1 MNYQDFIYSFVDEL
15 AKSDRYKEF
24 QEEVFKLLHSFNI
37 GTEIPKS
44 TEASINIIP
53 RWIGT
58 NDQNRIEF
66 GNWETTHRNWNV
78 NAPKLDIDLRR
89 ILSSIGLYRTHR
101 DIFRYHGDV
110 FEKIEKIILEITNE
124 TKSESEVDKDKTNV
138 PKFGNLELVLDQSGM
153 DQLKSLI
160 IDPDFIIR
168 IFIYW
173 ASVLSE
179 RYQKKYRK
187 HMTVMYTVMIIDEW
201 NKIAIEHGY
210 LVEATSE
217 IMRIDKLNKNNRIYP
232 NAPDSLD
239 I

>member
-1 MNYQDFIYSFVDEL
+1 MNYLDFIYNCVDEI
-15 AKSDRYKEF
+15 AKSDRYKEI
-24 QEEVFKLLHSFNI
+24 QKEVFELLQSFNI
-37 GTEIPKS
+37 GPEIPKS
-44 TEASINIIP
+44 TKASLRIIP
-53 RWIGT
+53 RWIDTTG
-58 NDQNRIEF
+58 QNRIEF
-66 GNWETTHRNWNV
+66 GNWETTHRNWNA

-89 ILSSIGLYRTHR
+89 ILSSVGIYRTHK
-101 DIFRYHGDV
+101 DIFRYPGDV
-110 FEKIEKIILEITNE
+110 FEKIENFILEIINE
-124 TKSESEVDKDKTNV
+124 TKNESEINKDETNV
-138 PKFGNLELVLDQSGM
+138 PKLGNLELILDQSGM

-160 IDPDFIIR
+160 IDPDFILR

-201 NKIAIEHGY
+201 NKIAIEYGH

-217 IMRIDKLNKNNRIYP
+217 VMRIGKLNKNNRIYP
-232 NAPDSLD
+232 DAPESLS

>member
-1 MNYQDFIYSFVDEL
+1 MNYHDFIYNFVDEI

-44 TEASINIIP
+44 TEASIHIIP
-53 RWIGT
+53 RWIDT
-58 NDQNRIEF
+58 NGQNRIEF

-89 ILSSIGLYRTHR
+89 ILSSVGIYRTHK
-101 DIFRYHGDV
+101 DIFRYPGDV
-110 FEKIEKIILEITNE
+110 FEKIENFIFEIINE
-124 TKSESEVDKDKTNV
+124 TKSESEINKGETNV
-138 PKFGNLELVLDQSGM
+138 PKLGNLELILDQSGM

-160 IDPDFIIR
+160 IDPDFILR

-201 NKIAIEHGY
+201 NKIAIEHRNI
-210 LVEATSE
+210 VEATSE
-217 IMRIDKLNKNNRIYP
+217 VMRIL
-232 NAPDSLD
+232 
-239 I
+239 